1 MAATEARK
9 SQLKE
14 QEKQVSQMRKKMH
27 KVINERVDV
36 VVEAFVKHIGQ
47 YAEVGDTVMTLTLRA
62 MMCL

>member
-9 SQLKE
+9 NQLKE

-47 YAEVGDTVMTLTLRA
+47 YAEVSDTVMTLTLRSLL
-62 MMCL
+62 CL